1 MRQTKDNA
9 IKLLAA
15 MFRNSMDVAR
25 DVEADNPQFA
35 RELRH
40 EADGFQ
46 QAIWL
51 LTDPDFFDKIAEIHF
66 PSENE

>member
-15 MFRNSMDVAR
+15 MCRNTLDVAK
-25 DVEADNPQFA
+25 DMEADNPQFA

-51 LTDPDFFDKIAEIHF
+51 LTEPNFFKKIENIYF
-66 PSENE
+66 PSEDE

>member
-1 MRQTKDNA
+1 MRQTKENA

-15 MFRNSMDVAR
+15 MLRNTLDVAR
-25 DVEADNPQFA
+25 DMEADNPQIA
-35 RELRH
+35 REWRH

-51 LTDPDFFDKIAEIHF
+51 LTDASYFKKIENIYF

>member
-15 MFRNSMDVAR
+15 MLHNSMDVAR
-25 DVEADNPQFA
+25 DMEADNPQFA

-51 LTDPDFFDKIAEIHF
+51 LTDASYFKKIEDIYF

>member
-1 MRQTKDNA
+1 MEHTKENS

-15 MFRNSMDVAR
+15 MCRNTLDVAK
-25 DVEADNPQFA
+25 DMEADNPQFA
-35 RELRH
+35 WELRH

-51 LTDPDFFDKIAEIHF
+51 LTDPNYFKKIENIYF
-66 PSENE
+66 SSENE